1 MLTVKCS
8 GGNPLSLIGKP
19 CLHHTSRAHF
29 INTSRAFGDW
39 WSCVGYNIKLALLFL
54 FQLPWWS
61 RQRGTSCNGGCGS
74 ALFATMSWSWAF
86 CALCGEG
93 NLVTSHFSWR
103 FRIYE
108 LLMFLALVIVYLS
121 FLWFFSLI
129 ELLYDCWQTETFVD
143 CQISGIWAL
152 DSEALFYCVF
162 SLCSFSAAVS
172 ITLRTCNHA
181 CKVGLPFFAMCCGF
195 FQLNDSPM
203 LEFLSPLF

>member
-39 WSCVGYNIKLALLFL
+39 WSCVGYNIKLALHFL

-121 FLWFFSLI
+121 FLWFFPLLNFYMIADKQRQLLI
-129 ELLYDCWQTETFVD
+129 VKFQEFEPLIQKPYSIVYFH
-143 CQISGIWAL
+143 
-152 DSEALFYCVF
+152 
-162 SLCSFSAAVS
+162 SAAS
-172 ITLRTCNHA
+172 L
-181 CKVGLPFFAMCCGF
+181 
-195 FQLNDSPM
+195 QL
-203 LEFLSPLF
+203 